1 MFASSSE
8 SSSSSDSVAS
18 SDIQAPQFSLL
29 SSDSSCSAD
38 EGTEEERT
46 VLPSQ
51 SELHGAEKLTIS
63 EPAGLQY

>member
-38 EGTEEERT
+38 EGTEEE
-46 VLPSQ
+46 S
-51 SELHGAEKLTIS
+51 AEKLTIS
-63 EPAGLQY
+63 EPAGMQY

>member
-38 EGTEEERT
+38 EGTEEEI
-46 VLPSQ
+46 
-51 SELHGAEKLTIS
+51 AEKLTIS
-63 EPAGLQY
+63 EPAGMQY

>member
-29 SSDSSCSAD
+29 SCSAD
-38 EGTEEERT
+38 EGTEEE
-46 VLPSQ
+46 S
-51 SELHGAEKLTIS
+51 AEKLTIS
-63 EPAGLQY
+63 EPAGMQY

>member
-46 VLPSQ
+46 VLPS
-51 SELHGAEKLTIS
+51 
-63 EPAGLQY
+63 